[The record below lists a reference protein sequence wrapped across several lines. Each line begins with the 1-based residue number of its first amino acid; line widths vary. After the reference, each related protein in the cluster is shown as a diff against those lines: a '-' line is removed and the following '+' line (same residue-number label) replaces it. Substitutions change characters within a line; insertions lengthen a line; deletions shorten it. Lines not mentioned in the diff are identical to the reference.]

1 MADESWW
8 RDRITDEEW
17 EARKQRAEEYSNLL
31 MEQEHKEQEA
41 RMAWYELTRGK
52 TSEEIDAYVFNL
64 TKLGSTAA
72 DIARSFGLS
81 SLAHRVRRHK
91 RRLAGEKVVVKVT
104 AKRDRN
110 EQMLREREEGKSY
123 RAIAKLHGITACR
136 VRQIIHKLERDRQR
150 KAQRNG

>member
-1 MADESWW
+1 MVDESWW

-17 EARKQRAEEYSNLL
+17 EARKQCVEEYSRIL
-31 MEQEHKEQEA
+31 MEQENKEHEA
-41 RMAWYELTRGK
+41 RLAWYELTRGK

-91 RRLAGEKVVVKVT
+91 RRLAGEKVVIKVT
-104 AKRDRN
+104 AKRERN
-110 EQMLREREEGKSY
+110 EQMMQERARGKSY
-123 RAIAKLHGITACR
+123 RAIAKLHGISACR
-136 VRQIIHKLERDRQR
+136 VRQIINGLERQR
-150 KAQRNG
+150 KGEALRNG

>member
-1 MADESWW
+1 MVDESWW
-8 RDRITDEEW
+8 RDRLTDAEW
-17 EARKQRAEEYSNLL
+17 EARKQRAEEYSRQL
-31 MEQEHKEQEA
+31 MEQENKDYEA
-41 RMAWYELTRGK
+41 RLAWYELTRGK

-91 RRLAGEKVVVKVT
+91 RRLAGEKIVIKVT
-104 AKRDRN
+104 AKRERN

-123 RAIAKLHGITACR
+123 GAIAKLHGVSACR
-136 VRQIIHKLERDRQR
+136 VRQIIHDLEMDRKR
-150 KAQRNG
+150 EARRNG

>member
-17 EARKQRAEEYSNLL
+17 EARKQRAEEYSRQL
-31 MEQEHKEQEA
+31 MEQENKEYEA
-41 RMAWYELTRGK
+41 RLAWYELTRGK

-136 VRQIIHKLERDRQR
+136 VRQIIHKLERDRKR
-150 KAQRNG
+150 EAQRNG

>member
-17 EARKQRAEEYSNLL
+17 EARKQRAEEYSRQL
-31 MEQEHKEQEA
+31 MEQENKEHEA

-81 SLAHRVRRHK
+81 SLAHRIRRHK

-123 RAIAKLHGITACR
+123 RAIAKLHGISACR
-136 VRQIIHKLERDRQR
+136 VRQILNGLERDRKR